1 MEPAAARGTRRRIWT
16 GVAAYLAIM
25 LAVALSLSHLYGR
38 SRDSLDEALGERL
51 AGVAVTASYL
61 VDGDS
66 LAVWS
71 YDPQES
77 LDFLWLRSRLEQV
90 RRENDLS
97 ELVLCD
103 ADGFVLVSAVRRQA
117 KGDLNVY
124 WDLDPAAVASA
135 REGFATPS
143 RLYRSGDLMQ
153 KSAHAPVWNSRGR
166 VAGVITAEA
175 EADFLDAL
183 TALRRA
189 AWLTAGLVLAFL
201 SLMAWLLSRQQRA
214 LIGARTAMLR
224 QENLATMGRMTAGIA
239 HEIRNPLGII
249 RGAGEIQ
256 AQRLREAGI
265 DLPTLDYIP
274 DEVDRLDRILTRYLT
289 FGRGGSG
296 LESEPL
302 DLAKLVR
309 RSARLAERELAAS
322 GAELAVEID
331 DGPLTVSG
339 DNPSLQQVMLNLL
352 LNARDAMPEGGRV
365 TVRLAREDAEA
376 VLRVLDEGTGLG
388 GLSEDEIFE
397 PFRTT
402 KEKGSGLGLAMVRQV
417 VTEHRGTIGL
427 RDRDD
432 GPGAVAEV
440 RLPLHEP
447 QEDR

>member
-256 AQRLREAGI
+256 AKHLREAGI

-365 TVRLAREDAEA
+365 TVRLAREGAEA

-417 VTEHRGTIGL
+417 VDEHGGAIGL
-427 RDRDD
+427 QDRED

-447 QEDR
+447 EKER

>member
-289 FGRGGSG
+289 FGT
-296 LESEPL
+296 PL
-302 DLAKLVR
+302 RAPGRARAGRVR
-309 RSARLAERELAAS
+309 RGAGRRDRRRAAHGVRRQPQPAAGHAQPAAQRPRRHARGRPRHRAPGARGRRGRAA
-322 GAELAVEID
+322 
-331 DGPLTVSG
+331 GP
-339 DNPSLQQVMLNLL
+339 
-352 LNARDAMPEGGRV
+352 GRGH
-365 TVRLAREDAEA
+365 
-376 VLRVLDEGTGLG
+376 GTGR
-388 GLSEDEIFE
+388 
-397 PFRTT
+397 P
-402 KEKGSGLGLAMVRQV
+402 VR
-417 VTEHRGTIGL
+417 G
-427 RDRDD
+427 
-432 GPGAVAEV
+432 
-440 RLPLHEP
+440 
-447 QEDR
+447 